1 MESSE
6 SAAFYF
12 TMAFYFTVAF
22 CCTIRYSPFARAT
35 AIPTLSYLEIGYCG
49 VVIVASYALRGSTGF
64 GGAVAMPLLALI
76 VPLKILVPV
85 WTLLGIASSA
95 TIVARDYRSIAVYD
109 LLRTLPAGLIGIAI
123 GLYVFTALDAGT
135 LARGL
140 GLLVIAYGFYA
151 LWTTRPAAGPLPAAS
166 TLPSARLLAPIAGIL
181 GGAVGTTFGTMASI
195 FYAIYFDAV
204 RLAKHHFRATMSAMI
219 LSLSLVRGLGYFAV
233 GEFGLEALKTF
244 ALFFPM
250 MLFGVFVGDRF
261 YGGIGEL
268 AFRRLVAA
276 VLIVSG
282 LALLVK

>member
-1 MESSE
+1 
-6 SAAFYF
+6 
-12 TMAFYFTVAF
+12 
-22 CCTIRYSPFARAT
+22 
-35 AIPTLSYLEIGYCG
+35 
-49 VVIVASYALRGSTGF
+49 VIVASYALRGSTGF

-85 WTLLGIASSA
+85 WTLLGIASSI
-95 TIVARDYRSIAVYD
+95 TIVARDYRSIAAYA
-109 LLRTLPAGLIGIAI
+109 LLRTLPAGLIGIAV

-151 LWTTRPAAGPLPAAS
+151 LWTTRPAPGPPAAGQKPLPGKQLS
-166 TLPSARLLAPIAGIL
+166 HGLLAPIAGIL
-181 GGAVGTTFGTMASI
+181 GGAIGTTFGTMASL
-195 FYAIYFDAV
+195 FYAIYFDAI

-276 VLIVSG
+276 VLILSG
-282 LALLVK
+282 FALLVK